1 MTRAARIVALLFV
14 VFALSLVAFGLWGP
28 KAGEGARDT
37 GLTASA
43 QQCQACHAA
52 VYAEWSESYHSQ
64 AFIDPEVRML
74 SNEYANEQCIDCHA
88 PRPVLV
94 TGIDKPPLPRAA
106 RRTEGVDCLACHG
119 LDVGVAAKSPNA
131 AGACAPRHDP
141 RLSDMQMCGTCHN
154 QHFTVD
160 EWRATPFP
168 AQGITC
174 ITCHMGPVPREGSRM
189 GSGHK
194 SPASHD
200 LDLLKTALAITVKR
214 DGSTLRVSVKNVG
227 AGHHFPTDERS
238 RAADLLVKVLRPD
251 GSLEKLTRLDRYR
264 SPYRDQFN
272 ASAGLPYR
280 EESPLLEK
288 RPESTLL
295 PYGVER
301 SYSLDNL
308 PAGSTA
314 EVILTYKRIP
324 FPTDPAE
331 ILADSESFK
340 SQKAYILFTESIQF

>member
-1 MTRAARIVALLFV
+1 MTRSARVTAVLFV
-14 VFALSLVAFGLWGP
+14 VFALSPVAYGLFGPRG
-28 KAGEGARDT
+28 GEGSRGAAMST
-37 GLTASA
+37 SA
-43 QQCQACHAA
+43 QQCQSCHPA
-52 VYAEWSESYHSQ
+52 VFAEWSASFHAQ
-64 AFIDPEVRML
+64 AFVDPEVRQL

-88 PRPVLV
+88 PRPVLI

-106 RRTEGVDCLACHG
+106 RRIEGVDCIACHG
-119 LDVGVAAKSPNA
+119 LETGVAAKSKDA
-131 AGACAPRHDP
+131 AGACAPRQDL
-141 RLSDMQMCGTCHN
+141 RLTDMQLCGTCHN

-168 AQGITC
+168 SQGITC
-174 ITCHMGPVPREGSRM
+174 ITCHMTPVKREGERV

-200 LDLLKTALAITVKR
+200 LDELKKALSIDVKR
-214 DGSTLRVSVKNVG
+214 DGTTLRVTVKNVG

-238 RAADLLVKVLRPD
+238 RAADLLARVLKPD
-251 GSLEKLTRLDRYR
+251 GTLDKLVRLDRYR
-264 SPYRDQFN
+264 NPYRDQFG

-288 RPESTLL
+288 RLESTLL

-301 SYSLDNL
+301 KYSLDSIG
-308 PAGSTA
+308 AGSKV

-331 ILADSESFK
+331 ILADEASFRDG
-340 SQKAYILFTESIQF
+340 KAYVLFRETVAF